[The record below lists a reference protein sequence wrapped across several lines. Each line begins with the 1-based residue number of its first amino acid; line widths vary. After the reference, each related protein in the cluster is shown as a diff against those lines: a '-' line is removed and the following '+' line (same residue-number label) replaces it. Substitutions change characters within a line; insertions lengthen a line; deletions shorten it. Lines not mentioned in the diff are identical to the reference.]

1 MSAFYRKTV
10 GIFCAKLK
18 HLIRK
23 VLTVSFSIFDSLI
36 LAIYLTV
43 ILSIGFFYSRKKE
56 KTTEDYF
63 LAGRNSGWVAVGLS
77 IFATNI
83 SSEHFIGLAGAG
95 ASRGFAVAQFELM
108 AIFILITLGW
118 FIAPILLKSGV
129 QTMPEFLEKRFDRR
143 SRKVFAV
150 ISIVTYLFTKITV
163 TLFAGGLLFTKIF
176 GINIYTSA
184 IIIVLIT
191 GLYSVTGGATA
202 IVKTHYVQA
211 ILMILGAVTLTLF
224 GLHEVG
230 GFSALQAKLPSDFFS
245 MFKGISDPDY
255 PWTGIIF
262 GAPII
267 AFWYW
272 CTDQF
277 IVQRLL
283 SAKNIE
289 NARRGS
295 LLAAFLKITPIFI
308 LVLPGLI
315 SAVLY
320 PEAKGDDAYPALITS
335 NLLPVGVKG
344 FVVAGL
350 LAAIMSSLA
359 SAFNSSSAIFTNDYY
374 KPKNPES
381 SERKLVLIG
390 RLATMVTVVGA
401 ILMVSFV
408 KLISSQVYLFLQNV
422 QAFISPPITAVFIF
436 GLIFKHVTGRA
447 AIWTL
452 IIGEII
458 GIFRLTAQLLVQM
471 NMTTSPLIINF
482 VSINFLHFAIL
493 LFLFCSI
500 LILVV
505 SFAFKAEKKEF
516 SRISFLFPDTCRE
529 IKFNLNHLGSVSR
542 DRSNIVI
549 SAFILL
555 LIIGLWSLWN

>member
-1 MSAFYRKTV
+1 MA
-10 GIFCAKLK
+10 
-18 HLIRK
+18 
-23 VLTVSFSIFDSLI
+23 FSIFDSLI
-36 LAIYLTV
+36 LALYLTV

-63 LAGRNSGWVAVGLS
+63 LAGRNSGWIAVGLS

-83 SSEHFIGLAGAG
+83 SSEHFVGLAGAG

-108 AIFILITLGW
+108 AIFVLIVLGW
-118 FIAPILLKSGV
+118 FIAPIVLKSGV

-143 SRKVFAV
+143 SRKLFAV
-150 ISIVTYLFTKITV
+150 ISIATYLFTKITV

-184 IIIVLIT
+184 IVIVLIT

-202 IVKTHYVQA
+202 IVKTHYIQA
-211 ILMILGAVTLTLF
+211 ILMIGGAVTLTLF
-224 GLHEVG
+224 GLREVG
-230 GFSALQAKLPSDFFS
+230 GFSSLQTKLPADFFS

-289 NARRGS
+289 HARRGS
-295 LLAAFLKITPIFI
+295 LLAAFLKISPIFI

-315 SAVLY
+315 SAALY
-320 PEAKGDDAYPALITS
+320 PDAKGDDAYPALIIG
-335 NLLPVGVKG
+335 NVLPTGMKG
-344 FVVAGL
+344 FVVTGL

-374 KPKNPES
+374 KPRNPQS

-436 GLIFKHVTGRA
+436 GLLFKRITGRA
-447 AIWTL
+447 AFWTL
-452 IIGEII
+452 VIGESL
-458 GIFRLTAQLLVQM
+458 GMFRLIAQLFVQM
-471 NMTTSPLIINF
+471 NMTNSTMIINF
-482 VSINFLHFAIL
+482 VSINFLHFAIF
-493 LFLFCSI
+493 LFLFSSM
-500 LILVV
+500 LILTI
-505 SFAFKAEKKEF
+505 SFAFKQKRKDATNL
-516 SRISFLFPDTCRE
+516 SFLLSDTFKE

-542 DRSNIVI
+542 DRANLLFSV
-549 SAFILL
+549 FIF
-555 LIIGLWSLWN
+555 IIILSLWTLWN

>member
-1 MSAFYRKTV
+1 MQSIIILERK
-10 GIFCAKLK
+10 ILE
-18 HLIRK
+18 
-23 VLTVSFSIFDSLI
+23 VSFSIFDSLI
-36 LAIYLTV
+36 MALYLTV
-43 ILSIGFFYSRKKE
+43 ILSVGFFYSRKKE
-56 KTTEDYF
+56 KNTEDYF
-63 LAGRNSGWVAVGLS
+63 LAGRNNGWVAVGLS

-95 ASRGFAVAQFELM
+95 ATRGFAVAQFELM
-108 AIFILITLGW
+108 AIFILIILGW
-118 FIAPILLKSGV
+118 FIAPILFKSGV

-184 IIIVLIT
+184 IFIVLIT

-202 IVKTHYVQA
+202 IVKTHYIQA

-230 GFSALQAKLPSDFFS
+230 GFSALRAKLPSDFFS
-245 MFKGISDPDY
+245 MFKGVSDPDY

-283 SAKNIE
+283 GAKNVE

-295 LLAAFLKITPIFI
+295 LLAAFLKITPVFI

-320 PEAKGDDAYPALITS
+320 PESRGDDAYPALITG

-344 FVVAGL
+344 FVVVGL

-359 SAFNSSSAIFTNDYY
+359 SAFNSSSAIYTNDYY
-374 KPKNPES
+374 KPRNPES

-408 KLISSQVYLFLQNV
+408 KLISSQVYLFLQSV

-436 GLIFKHVTGRA
+436 GFLFKRINGNA

-452 IIGEII
+452 VIGETI
-458 GIFRLTAQLLVQM
+458 GILRLTAQLLVQM

-493 LFLFCSI
+493 LFLFCSF
-500 LILVV
+500 LILLL
-505 SFAFKAEKKEF
+505 SFAAKPERKE
-516 SRISFLFPDTCRE
+516 ISHVPFLFPDTFKE

-542 DRSNIVI
+542 DRLNIAI
-549 SAFILL
+549 SAFLLL
-555 LIIGLWSLWN
+555 LIIGLWSIWN